1 MRQPHSHHVRG
12 CAQGHHHSHHRASRC
27 NPCPAALVLSRERRV
42 HGRCGHH
49 RTLRRPQ
56 VFGVTRDPFIVY
68 TSNIFAI
75 LSLRALYGFVAT
87 VMSELRFLD
96 KSVALV
102 LGFIGVPATMSR
114 RCECNAVATRRLHGM
129 ERIPRGSELY

>member
-1 MRQPHSHHVRG
+1 MG
-12 CAQGHHHSHHRASRC
+12 
-27 NPCPAALVLSRERRV
+27 L
-42 HGRCGHH
+42 
-49 RTLRRPQ
+49 Q

-87 VMSELRFLD
+87 VMSELRYLD

-102 LGFIGVPATMSR
+102 LGFIGAAAP
-114 RCECNAVATRRLHGM
+114 AVAAAADGVVCRGGGFDVRRLTLALVRDPG
-129 ERIPRGSELY
+129 PV

>member
-1 MRQPHSHHVRG
+1 MISWCDARPGNRG
-12 CAQGHHHSHHRASRC
+12 TYECQTHCRSDRT
-27 NPCPAALVLSRERRV
+27 CPLHL
-42 HGRCGHH
+42 
-49 RTLRRPQ
+49 Q
-56 VFGVTRDPFIVY
+56 VFGVTRDPFIIY

-102 LGFIGVPATMSR
+102 LGFIGASAAFRNLGLGGLWSR
-114 RCECNAVATRRLHGM
+114 FEVG
-129 ERIPRGSELY
+129 

>member
-1 MRQPHSHHVRG
+1 LLSSDCELVTPISAGNTTTQRTHSVVR
-12 CAQGHHHSHHRASRC
+12 S
-27 NPCPAALVLSRERRV
+27 
-42 HGRCGHH
+42 
-49 RTLRRPQ
+49 Q
-56 VFGVTRDPFIVY
+56 VFGVTRDPFIIY

-102 LGFIGVPATMSR
+102 LGFIGAGACQEKVWAPWEGGWDALLPNSG
-114 RCECNAVATRRLHGM
+114 ASLV
-129 ERIPRGSELY
+129 

>member
-1 MRQPHSHHVRG
+1 M
-12 CAQGHHHSHHRASRC
+12 
-27 NPCPAALVLSRERRV
+27 
-42 HGRCGHH
+42 
-49 RTLRRPQ
+49 Q

-87 VMSELRFLD
+87 VMSELRYLD

-102 LGFIGVPATMSR
+102 LGFIGAPDAL
-114 RCECNAVATRRLHGM
+114 CPQDM
-129 ERIPRGSELY
+129 ERDCYPARVGFVTPHTPHCRPA